1 MKTIYS
7 CIVKNKKLWY
17 GDRLLR
23 IISAILHTIE
33 FGLIIYLLVR

>member
-7 CIVKNKKLWY
+7 CIVRDTKLWY

-23 IISAILHTIE
+23 IISAILHLIE
-33 FGLIIYLLVR
+33 LGLIIYLLVR